1 MSIFKRL
8 FFLIFILIG
17 MVVMSL
23 GIWSLFTA
31 YQAKSWHSI
40 DGQILEAGC
49 KEAAEGTSARHIKYV
64 YTVDAKRYI
73 NNREAFGGTLS
84 DNECT
89 ADYRIEQSITV
100 FYNPVNPS
108 DSVLNP
114 ENYRPALFNI
124 LLGLFFTL
132 VGLLLYFANRKK
144 ENLITPPATK
154 KAVSNFKT
162 SHDPAV
168 AVTNQ
173 IFQQMPVLEGE
184 YFIYRMPIWLGNI
197 MRLIFTLAIIGMIW
211 MLTKEGF
218 NLPLPFKAFFYLFI
232 PFFTFGV
239 IDSRTFRIIYF
250 LADKRGI
257 IFPGNYKFKNP
268 FKPKGQSKQRD
279 WLLVPWQNIS
289 NLRTAEV
296 GDSDGSSKAIAF
308 DVKIS
313 PKEKDEFFASISLP
327 EDRKKQ
333 FTSNIFSAGFSS
345 MLLPPIETLLDL
357 MP

>member
-1 MSIFKRL
+1 
-8 FFLIFILIG
+8 
-17 MVVMSL
+17 MSL

-40 DGQILEAGC
+40 DGRILEAGC
-49 KEAAEGTSARHIKYV
+49 KEAAEGTNARHIKYV
-64 YTVDAKRYI
+64 YVVDTKQYV
-73 NNREAFGGTLS
+73 NDREAFGGTLS
-84 DNECT
+84 NNECT
-89 ADYRIEQSITV
+89 AGYHIEQSITV
-100 FYNPVNPS
+100 FYNPANPN

-114 ENYRPALFNI
+114 ENYRPSLFNI
-124 LLGLFFTL
+124 LLGLFFTV

-144 ENLITPPATK
+144 EDLPALTK
-154 KAVSNFKT
+154 KIAVSNFKT
-162 SHDPAV
+162 IHDPAV

-197 MRLIFTLAIIGMIW
+197 MRLIFTLATIGMIW

-232 PFFTFGV
+232 PLSASSV
-239 IDSRTFRIIYF
+239 IDSRTFRRIYF

-268 FKPKGQSKQRD
+268 FKPKGQSKQRN

-313 PKEKDEFFASISLP
+313 PEEKDEFFTTISHP

-333 FTSNIFSAGFSS
+333 FTNNIFSAGFSS
-345 MLLPPIETLLDL
+345 MPLPPIETLLNL